1 MLEAFKRW
9 ISRGAGPVGWTAV
22 AEWAKASGCMFK
34 RTRDGLGFVVDCD
47 EPGNTW
53 RLEWGPSQR
62 PYITGPELRLRAD
75 LRTGQGLNLLL
86 ITRPLMEALEKQ
98 VYEQTTEGNQ
108 TLMDDAMPE
117 EMRWLVLYPRL
128 PSAELKGLRDAF
140 SVHGNLAPAV
150 AGWVGGPLG
159 VALTAAR
166 SAWLNPAQPLV
177 MMVQRGRL
185 TLRTGLPEPDVA
197 AIEPWLGLF
206 SVAAREARRHADHW
220 AQAAGG
226 SSTQPSLWG
235 RASDGAEP
243 PA

>member
-1 MLEAFKRW
+1 MLDAFKRW
-9 ISRGAGPVGWTAV
+9 ISRGTGPAGWPAV
-22 AEWAKASGCMFK
+22 AEWAKAAGHTYK
-34 RTRDGLGFVVDCD
+34 RTRDGLGFVVDSD
-47 EPGNTW
+47 EPGNAW

-62 PYITGPELRLRAD
+62 PYITGHELRLRTE
-75 LRTGQGLNLLL
+75 LRTGAGLNLLL

-117 EMRWLVLYPRL
+117 EMRWLVLYPKL
-128 PSAELKGLRDAF
+128 PSAELKDLRDAF

-159 VALTAAR
+159 VALTSAR
-166 SAWLNPAQPLV
+166 AAWLDPARPLV

-185 TLRTGLPEPDVA
+185 TLRTGLADPEVA
-197 AIEPWLGLF
+197 AIEPWIGLF
-206 SVAAREARRHADHW
+206 RVAAREARRHADHW
-220 AQAAGG
+220 AQAAGTV
-226 SSTQPSLWG
+226 STQPSLWG
-235 RASDGAEP
+235 RPSDGSEP